1 MPFPLVFALLASLAT
16 IGLIVTT
23 WQDIWRNQQ
32 PRPTRPTP
40 MTYLISYTDKHGNP
54 ATTIVT
60 ASSRERARLRFVSQ
74 HLGLEVTGVE
84 LIPND

>member
-1 MPFPLVFALLASLAT
+1 MPFPLVFLAFGVLAT
-16 IGLIVTT
+16 SGLMFMA

-74 HLGLEVTGVE
+74 HLGLAVTGVE